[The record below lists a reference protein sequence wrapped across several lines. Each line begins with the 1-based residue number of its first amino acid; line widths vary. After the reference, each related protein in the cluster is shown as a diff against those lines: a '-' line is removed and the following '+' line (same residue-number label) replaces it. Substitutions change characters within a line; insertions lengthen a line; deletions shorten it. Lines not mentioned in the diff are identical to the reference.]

1 MKKFLIAVSSVT
13 FLLVSNGMLTTSA
26 NAKTLPTGV
35 YSGEF
40 GDGKAT
46 LFIDSVNKSRVKGRS
61 LYRHNDRPFTG
72 SIKAQGNFWHLTL
85 NEPGNRT
92 GDGQFDIM
100 TLKDKPTIFIGKWHV
115 FKANN
120 TRIGIADKNFSLSE
134 KNCKYNKYAGDTS
147 EGSTRI
153 LSDEDLFQDPESLN
167 FMINEIY
174 ARHGYSFKS
183 KKWASE
189 FAEADWYVPCYTDV
203 SGKLTDIEK
212 KNIKRLKEMSK
223 YLEEN
228 PGEWGR

>member
-1 MKKFLIAVSSVT
+1 MKKLLMAMSSVT
-13 FLLVSNGMLTTSA
+13 FLLLSSSILSTGA

-46 LFIDSVNKSRVKGRS
+46 LFVDSVNNSKVKGRS

-72 SIKAQGNFWHLTL
+72 TIKAQGNFWHLTL
-85 NEPGNRT
+85 NEPGSRT

-120 TRIGIADKNFSLSE
+120 TRAGIADKNFNLE
-134 KNCKYNKYAGDTS
+134 
-147 EGSTRI
+147 E
-153 LSDEDLFQDPESLN
+153 LN

-183 KKWASE
+183 KEWASQ
-189 FAEADWYVPCYTDV
+189 FAEMDWYVPCYTDV
-203 SGKLTDIEK
+203 SGKLTSIEK

-228 PGEWGR
+228 PNEWGR